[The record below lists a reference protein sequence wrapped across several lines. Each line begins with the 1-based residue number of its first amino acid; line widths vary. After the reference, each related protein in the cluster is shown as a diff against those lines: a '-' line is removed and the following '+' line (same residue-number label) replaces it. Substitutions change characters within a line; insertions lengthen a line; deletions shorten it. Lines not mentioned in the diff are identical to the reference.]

1 MLNRYAYCRNN
12 PLLYIDPTGL
22 SLFSFLDSVMDLFD
36 TVVSATVGYLFG
48 GPPGAAIGATTTLA
62 LFHTGEGRRIVK
74 NVAEEFFEDVLGLGP
89 ELAYMASGI
98 TLSAAMD
105 WTLFKLY
112 QSFTKMPN
120 AVINTENK
128 INGKDPKYKAFTDEA
143 GKSGKSAGRSVS
155 DLIQDNQGVAYE
167 ILNENSG
174 ELVGLYAKDGATTL
188 SSLPNVGI
196 NHTAVVIKGL
206 DGNFY
211 NSMTGGNLY
220 GITGVCHQVCNRAI
234 ARAGYALSVNSMT
247 SGWFSYVTAAVYGP
261 YGTTAPLSSYAEWNR
276 NP

>member
-1 MLNRYAYCRNN
+1 
-12 PLLYIDPTGL
+12 
-22 SLFSFLDSVMDLFD
+22 
-36 TVVSATVGYLFG
+36 
-48 GPPGAAIGATTTLA
+48 
-62 LFHTGEGRRIVK
+62 
-74 NVAEEFFEDVLGLGP
+74 VAEEFFEDVLGLGP

-112 QSFTKMPN
+112 QSFTQTPK

-128 INGKDPKYKAFTDEA
+128 INGGDAKYKIFKNNA
-143 GKSGKSAGRSVS
+143 GNAAGTAGRSVS
-155 DLIQDNQGVAYE
+155 DLIRDNQGVAYE

-174 ELVGLYAKDGATTL
+174 ELIGLYAKDGATTF

-211 NSMTGGNLY
+211 NSMTGLQGGNLY
-220 GITGVCHQVCNRAI
+220 GLTGVCHQMCNRAI

-247 SGWFSYVTAAVYGP
+247 SGWFSYVTAALYGP

>member
-1 MLNRYAYCRNN
+1 
-12 PLLYIDPTGL
+12 
-22 SLFSFLDSVMDLFD
+22 
-36 TVVSATVGYLFG
+36 
-48 GPPGAAIGATTTLA
+48 
-62 LFHTGEGRRIVK
+62 
-74 NVAEEFFEDVLGLGP
+74 VAEEFFEDVLGLGP

-120 AVINTENK
+120 AVINTENT
-128 INGKDPKYKAFTDEA
+128 INGEDPQYKAFMENA
-143 GKSGKSAGRSVS
+143 GETHGSAGRSVS
-155 DLIQDNQGVAYE
+155 DIIKNKQGVAYE

-174 ELVGLYAKDGATTL
+174 ELVGLYAQDGATTL

-220 GITGVCHQVCNRAI
+220 GISGVCHQVCNRAI

-247 SGWFSYVTAAVYGP
+247 SGWFSYVTAALYGP
-261 YGTTAPLSSYAEWNR
+261 YGTTASLSSYAEWNR